1 MRVALV
7 PFVYGEMNYGGIL
20 QFYALQKSIG
30 ALGVDCEI
38 LKAPDG
44 EHVCPV
50 ASSRQGSG
58 GLKGALWNVALHC
71 RSALIKGKTRKR
83 LNKIGKFKAGCYV
96 KTVDLADVDI
106 RSYDSVVCGS
116 DQIWNP
122 GFARERTFLAF
133 VPDDVNKVIYAASL
147 AVDKLTEQQQEAFR
161 PFINRLEY
169 VSVREITGKGL
180 VEQASGRTDVRVVL
194 DPTLLLT
201 REEWD
206 EALGHPEPVVS
217 GKYILT
223 YFLGEHSSYAKLAT
237 RWAREHGCKVVNIPY
252 ASGEHIDHHV
262 FGDVCVYDADPSEF
276 VSLIKNAECVFTDSF
291 HACVFSILNQRQFFA
306 VKRDHSEKMS
316 SRIYTLFEHFGIED
330 RFVVTDDDV
339 NACGPI
345 DYSGCRER
353 QLGLRASSLE
363 YLKSALRLEGDVS

>member
-1 MRVALV
+1 MKVALV

-20 QFYALQKSIG
+20 QFYALQKTVGVLG
-30 ALGVDCEI
+30 AECEI
-38 LKAPDG
+38 LRAPDG
-44 EHVCPV
+44 EHVCPS
-50 ASSRQGSG
+50 APQRDAAGPR
-58 GLKGALWNVALHC
+58 GALWSAALRC
-71 RSALIKGKTRKR
+71 RAALIKWKTHRR
-83 LNKIGKFKAGCYV
+83 LIKISEFKAHRYV
-96 KTVDLADVDI
+96 KSVDLSDVDI
-106 RSYDSVVCGS
+106 RSYGSVVCGS

-147 AVDKLTEQQQEAFR
+147 AVDELTERQQAAFR
-161 PFINRLEY
+161 PLINRLEH
-169 VSVREITGKGL
+169 VSVREISGKGL
-180 VEQASGRTDVRVVL
+180 VEQASGRTDVQVVL

-201 REEWD
+201 SEEWD
-206 EALGHPEPVVS
+206 EALGNPKPVVQ
-217 GKYILT
+217 GKYVLT
-223 YFLGEHSSYAKLAT
+223 YFLGEHAAYSKLAT
-237 RWAREHGCKVVNIPY
+237 AWGREHGCKVVNIPY

-262 FGDVCVYDADPSEF
+262 FGDVRVYDADPAEF

-306 VKRDHSEKMS
+306 VKRDHSDKMS

-339 NACGPI
+339 NASGPI